1 MIITVTLNPAV
12 DKVYWVDRLRICEVA
27 EEEFM
32 TRALRSAT
40 SAGGKGVN
48 MSVFLSGMGM
58 ENVAMGFVG
67 GHTGHVVVRD
77 LRDRGVTTNFIWTRE
92 ETRTNVTVLEQGH
105 ESVPMLIGEAGG
117 GVTDHEME
125 RFLRRYRRM
134 LGRAEWVVLAGSIPP
149 GIDATIYRDLAQM
162 AQDAGAKVVL
172 SAGGEA
178 LVQTFESCPYL
189 VKPDTREHRE
199 LMGIDLASKEKII
212 EAGRHI
218 ASCGAEMV
226 VISHEVTGDIAVTRD
241 AVWEIRTPVRPVEF
255 RNLVGADDVFLAGIL
270 FRLVEGDGVEQ
281 ALRFGLAAG
290 LASAESE
297 EKVCREIERIEAEM
311 PKVTVERL
319 EREGA

>member
-12 DKVYWVDRLRICEVA
+12 DKIYWVEHLRICEVT
-27 EEEFM
+27 EEEFL

-92 ETRTNVTVLEQGH
+92 ETRTNITVLEKGR
-105 ESVPMLIGEAGG
+105 ENVPLFIGEAGG
-117 GVTDHEME
+117 GVTPLELD

-134 LGRAEWVVLAGSIPP
+134 VGRAEWVVLAGSVPP
-149 GIDATIYRDLAQM
+149 GVDPGIYRELASLAQ
-162 AQDAGAKVVL
+162 AAGAKVVL
-172 SAGGEA
+172 SAGGEP
-178 LVQTFESCPYL
+178 LVQTFEACPYL

-199 LMGIDLASKEKII
+199 LLGIDLASREKII

-218 ASCGAEMV
+218 TSCGAQMV
-226 VISHEVTGDIAVTRD
+226 VISHQVTGDIAVTRD
-241 AVWEIRTPVRPVEF
+241 AVWEIRTPVRTAEF
-255 RNLVGADDVFLAGIL
+255 RNLVGADDVFLGGIL
-270 FRLVEGDGVEQ
+270 FRLVQNDPVEE

-297 EKVCREIERIEAEM
+297 EKVCVDLRRIEAEM
-311 PKVTVERL
+311 EKVTAERI
-319 EREGA
+319 EREGT